1 MRHARLQFC
10 ALTLELTFGPLQVKH
25 RSQDEISIGSSATAT
40 AQQSA
45 EQGQLSDTQA
55 ALMHAMQQLE
65 ELTESDSE
73 MRNVHA
79 KLEQQS
85 QALQTMQESFEAVE
99 AEKAEEHEQAL
110 SRSGQSDMHCALLAS
125 VVT

>member
-1 MRHARLQFC
+1 M
-10 ALTLELTFGPLQVKH
+10 
-25 RSQDEISIGSSATAT
+25 SSSAAAT
-40 AQQSA
+40 TQQSA
-45 EQGQLSDTQA
+45 EKEQLSDTQA
-55 ALMHAMQQLE
+55 ALRHAMQQLE
-65 ELTESDSE
+65 ELTGSDRE

-110 SRSGQSDMHCALLAS
+110 SRSG
-125 VVT
+125 